1 MSAPTSTGRAA
12 GRVAGKVALVTGAAR
27 GQGRAHCLRLAEEGA
42 DVVAVDLCAPVPGTD
57 YPPATEADLQET
69 AGLVRAAG
77 RRAVTAVAD
86 VRDDAAL
93 RAAVD
98 AAVAELGG
106 LDVVVANAGVVVAA
120 PAEHLT
126 TEAWRTVVDTN
137 LTGVWNTVSAALPH
151 LLAGRATGSRASIV
165 VTSSANGGIKAPP
178 HLAAYAASKFGVVGL
193 VRSLAHELGPRGV
206 RVNAVHPTAVSTAMI
221 HNEATYRLFAP
232 EAERPGPEEVAPVFA
247 RFHSLPVP
255 WIEPVDVSN
264 AVLWLA
270 SDEARYV
277 TGISLPVDAGLS
289 AR

>member
-1 MSAPTSTGRAA
+1 MSADVSAPATT

-42 DVVAVDLCAPVPGTD
+42 DVVALDLCGPVPGTD
-57 YPPATEADLQET
+57 YPPATEADLRQT
-69 AGLVRAAG
+69 ADLVRAAG

-98 AAVAELGG
+98 AAVAGLGH

-151 LLAGRATGSRASIV
+151 LLAAGAASIV

-206 RVNAVHPTAVSTAMI
+206 RVNAVHPTAVSTPMI

-232 EAERPGPEEVAPVFA
+232 GAERPGPEEVAPVFA

>member
-1 MSAPTSTGRAA
+1 MSAPTST

-42 DVVAVDLCAPVPGTD
+42 DVIALDLCAPVPGTD
-57 YPPATEADLQET
+57 YPPATEADLEET
-69 AGLVRAAG
+69 GDLVRAAG
-77 RRAVTAVAD
+77 RRAVTRVAD

-93 RAAVD
+93 RTAVD
-98 AAVAELGG
+98 AAVAELGR

-120 PAEHLT
+120 PAEHLPAD
-126 TEAWRTVVDTN
+126 AWRTVVDTN
-137 LTGVWNTVSAALPH
+137 LTGVWHTVSAALPH
-151 LLAGRATGSRASIV
+151 LLDRPPGATGPASVV
-165 VTSSANGGIKAPP
+165 VTSSANGGLKAPP

-206 RVNAVHPTAVSTAMI
+206 RVNAVHPTAVSTPMI

-232 EAERPGPEEVAPVFA
+232 GAERPGPDEVAPVFA

-270 SDEARYV
+270 SEESRYV
-277 TGISLPVDAGLS
+277 TGVSLPVDAGLS

>member
-1 MSAPTSTGRAA
+1 
-12 GRVAGKVALVTGAAR
+12 
-27 GQGRAHCLRLAEEGA
+27 
-42 DVVAVDLCAPVPGTD
+42 VPGTD
-57 YPPATEADLQET
+57 YPPATEADLAET
-69 AGLVRAAG
+69 ADLVRAAG
-77 RRAVTAVAD
+77 RRAVTRVAD

-93 RAAVD
+93 RTAVD
-98 AAVAELGG
+98 AAVAELGR

-120 PAEHLT
+120 PAEHLPAD
-126 TEAWRTVVDTN
+126 AWRTVVDTN
-137 LTGVWNTVSAALPH
+137 LTGVWHTVSAALPH
-151 LLAGRATGSRASIV
+151 LLDRPPGATGPASVV
-165 VTSSANGGIKAPP
+165 VTSSANGGLKAPP

-206 RVNAVHPTAVSTAMI
+206 RVNAVHPTAVSTPMI

-232 EAERPGPEEVAPVFA
+232 EAERPGPDEVAPVFA

-270 SDEARYV
+270 SEESRYV
-277 TGISLPVDAGLS
+277 TGVSLPVDAGLS

>member
-1 MSAPTSTGRAA
+1 MSAPTST

-27 GQGRAHCLRLAEEGA
+27 GQGRAHCLRLAQEGA
-42 DVVAVDLCAPVPGTD
+42 DVVAVDLCGPVPGTD
-57 YPPATEADLQET
+57 YPPATEADLAET
-69 AGLVRAAG
+69 ADLVRAAG
-77 RRAVTAVAD
+77 RRAVTRVAD

-93 RAAVD
+93 RTAVD
-98 AAVAELGG
+98 AAVAELGR

-120 PAEHLT
+120 PAEHLPAD
-126 TEAWRTVVDTN
+126 AWRTVVDTN
-137 LTGVWNTVSAALPH
+137 LTGVWHTVSAALPH
-151 LLAGRATGSRASIV
+151 LLDRPPGATGPASVV
-165 VTSSANGGIKAPP
+165 VTSSANGGLKAPP

-206 RVNAVHPTAVSTAMI
+206 RVNAVHPTAVSTPMI

-232 EAERPGPEEVAPVFA
+232 EAERPGPDEVAPVFA

-270 SDEARYV
+270 SEESRYV
-277 TGISLPVDAGLS
+277 TGVSLPVDAGLS

>member
-1 MSAPTSTGRAA
+1 MSAPTST

-57 YPPATEADLQET
+57 YPPATEADLQGT
-69 AGLVRAAG
+69 ADLVRAAG
-77 RRAVTAVAD
+77 RRAVAAVAD
-86 VRDDAAL
+86 VRDDVAL

-98 AAVAELGG
+98 AAVAELGR

-120 PAEHLT
+120 PAEHLAP
-126 TEAWRTVVDTN
+126 EAWRTVVDTN
-137 LTGVWNTVSAALPH
+137 LTGVWNTVSAALVH
-151 LLAGRATGSRASIV
+151 LLAAGSASSPASVV

-193 VRSLAHELGPRGV
+193 VRSLAHELGPRAV
-206 RVNAVHPTAVSTAMI
+206 RVNAVHPTAVSTPMI

-232 EAERPGPEEVAPVFA
+232 GIERPGPDEVAPVFA

>member
-1 MSAPTSTGRAA
+1 MSTASAP
-12 GRVAGKVALVTGAAR
+12 GRVAGTVALVTGAAR

-57 YPPATEADLQET
+57 YPPATEADLEET
-69 AGLVRAAG
+69 AEAVRAAG
-77 RRAVTAVAD
+77 RRAAARVAD

-93 RAAVD
+93 RSAVD
-98 AAVAELGG
+98 GAVAELGR

-120 PAEHLT
+120 PAEQLSAQ
-126 TEAWRTVVDTN
+126 EWRTVVDTN

-151 LLAGRATGSRASIV
+151 LLARPAGSPSASIV
-165 VTSSANGGIKAPP
+165 VTSSANGGMKAPP

-206 RVNAVHPTAVSTAMI
+206 RVNAVHPTAVSTPMI

-232 EAERPGPEEVAPVFA
+232 EAERPGPAEVAPVFA

-277 TGISLPVDAGLS
+277 TGVSLPVDAGLS

>member
-1 MSAPTSTGRAA
+1 
-12 GRVAGKVALVTGAAR
+12 VAGKVALVTGAAR
-27 GQGRAHCLRLAEEGA
+27 GQGRAHCLRLAQEGA

-69 AGLVRAAG
+69 ADLVRAAE

-98 AAVAELGG
+98 AAVAELGR

-137 LTGVWNTVSAALPH
+137 LTGVWHTVSAALPH
-151 LLAGRATGSRASIV
+151 LLAAGTAGSRAGSPASIV

-206 RVNAVHPTAVSTAMI
+206 RVNAVHPTAVSTPMI

-232 EAERPGPEEVAPVFA
+232 GVERPGPEEVAPVFA